1 MKRTFKC
8 GICGEAFPNPVNIR
22 QHRKLEHGPQTV
34 SKANFQPQTV
44 EELESEFDNLRT
56 KIEAMVLYERGMAEG
71 LSAQIAEHER
81 NAEKYSTLLTS
92 VNEFKAA

>member
-8 GICGEAFPNPVNIR
+8 GICAEPFPNPISVR
-22 QHRKLEHGPQTV
+22 RHRAQDHQPKPASTFKPQTV
-34 SKANFQPQTV
+34 A
-44 EELESEFDNLRT
+44 ELETEFDNLRT

-71 LSAQIAEHER
+71 LRAEIAEHEE
-81 NAEKYSTLLTS
+81 NATKYHTLLTS

>member
-8 GICGEAFPNPVNIR
+8 GICGEA
-22 QHRKLEHGPQTV
+22 L
-34 SKANFQPQTV
+34 PQTV

-81 NAEKYSTLLTS
+81 NAEKYLTLLTS
-92 VNEFKAA
+92 VNEFAKVA